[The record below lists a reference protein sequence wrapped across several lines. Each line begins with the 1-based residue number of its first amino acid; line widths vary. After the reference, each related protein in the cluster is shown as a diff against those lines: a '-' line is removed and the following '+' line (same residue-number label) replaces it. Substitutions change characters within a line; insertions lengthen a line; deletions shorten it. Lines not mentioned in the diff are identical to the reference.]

1 MLLIRCTEPL
11 SGVGRGYTCVVAVRS
26 LRHVRTPQQMN
37 SLASVGVTPRNV
49 NSVAFWEILNGLGVP
64 RSAVTEDAD
73 WTRR

>member
-1 MLLIRCTEPL
+1 MLLIRCTETL
-11 SGVGRGYTCVVAVRS
+11 AGVGRGYTCVVAVRS
-26 LRHVRTPQQMN
+26 LRHVRTAQQMN

-49 NSVAFWEILNGLGVP
+49 NAVAFWEILNGLGVP